1 MNTNINTN
9 MNNLQQFTSKK
20 NIDML
25 WEVLLDE
32 LNVNLDNKV
41 IMTNVKTVFES
52 NINLFISKANP
63 SSGLMNLNKL
73 FLSQIITAVNRL
85 FPNLKQDQDQQQMK
99 LINISDEIMNEEP
112 YKVEDIHSARQTDF
126 EKQVNQRRSDFD
138 NLVNIKKPKELDFSD
153 KTDNSKIV
161 EMEALIAETVAK
173 RKFDIDQI
181 QTNLNT
187 NTYTNTNTNNSEEW
201 LTSNETSLRSDKQ
214 QQNDNSND
222 LNQRKHKYVNINS
235 LPKKVSFNEGNN
247 ITMNIE
253 EFSDE
258 LPLQSTTNIPT
269 NIFNKLKKIPLLT
282 QEQTQDQTQSQD
294 QSIQT
299 QINNLNNKIDT
310 LFTMMDQM
318 ATNVK
323 QIMEK

>member
-85 FPNLKQDQDQQQMK
+85 FPNLKQEQDQQQMK
-99 LINISDEIMNEEP
+99 LINISDEIMNDEP

-153 KTDNSKIV
+153 KTDNSKIM

-187 NTYTNTNTNNSEEW
+187 NTYTNTNNSEEW

-214 QQNDNSND
+214 QQNDNSHD

-258 LPLQSTTNIPT
+258 LPLQTTTNIPT

-282 QEQTQDQTQSQD
+282 QDQD

-299 QINNLNNKIDT
+299 QINNLNSKIDT

>member
-99 LINISDEIMNEEP
+99 LINISDEIMNDEP

>member
-1 MNTNINTN
+1 

-99 LINISDEIMNEEP
+99 LINISDEIMNDEP

-153 KTDNSKIV
+153 KTDNSKIM

-187 NTYTNTNTNNSEEW
+187 NTYTNTNNSEEW

-214 QQNDNSND
+214 QQNDNSHD

-282 QEQTQDQTQSQD
+282 QDQD

-299 QINNLNNKIDT
+299 QINNLNSKIDT

>member
-99 LINISDEIMNEEP
+99 LINISDEIMNDEP

-153 KTDNSKIV
+153 KTDNSKIM

-187 NTYTNTNTNNSEEW
+187 NTYTNTNNSEEW

-214 QQNDNSND
+214 QQNDNSHD

-282 QEQTQDQTQSQD
+282 QDQD

-299 QINNLNNKIDT
+299 QINNLNSKIDT

>member
-1 MNTNINTN
+1 

-99 LINISDEIMNEEP
+99 LINISDEIMNDEP

-187 NTYTNTNTNNSEEW
+187 NTYTNTNNSEEW

-214 QQNDNSND
+214 QQNDNSHD

-258 LPLQSTTNIPT
+258 LPLQTTTNIPT

-282 QEQTQDQTQSQD
+282 QDQD

-299 QINNLNNKIDT
+299 QINNLNSKIDT

>member
-1 MNTNINTN
+1 

-85 FPNLKQDQDQQQMK
+85 FLNLKQDQDQQQMK
-99 LINISDEIMNEEP
+99 LINISDEIMNDEP

-153 KTDNSKIV
+153 KTDNSKIM

-187 NTYTNTNTNNSEEW
+187 NTYTNTNNSEEW

-214 QQNDNSND
+214 QQNDNSHD

-282 QEQTQDQTQSQD
+282 QDQD

-299 QINNLNNKIDT
+299 QINNLNSKIDT

>member
-1 MNTNINTN
+1 
-9 MNNLQQFTSKK
+9 
-20 NIDML
+20 ML

-99 LINISDEIMNEEP
+99 LINISDEIMNDEP

-153 KTDNSKIV
+153 KTDNSKIM

-187 NTYTNTNTNNSEEW
+187 NTYTNTNNSEEW

-214 QQNDNSND
+214 QQNDNSHD

-235 LPKKVSFNEGNN
+235 LPK
-247 ITMNIE
+247 
-253 EFSDE
+253 
-258 LPLQSTTNIPT
+258 
-269 NIFNKLKKIPLLT
+269 
-282 QEQTQDQTQSQD
+282 
-294 QSIQT
+294 
-299 QINNLNNKIDT
+299 
-310 LFTMMDQM
+310 
-318 ATNVK
+318 
-323 QIMEK
+323 

>member
-85 FPNLKQDQDQQQMK
+85 FPNLKQEQDQQQMK
-99 LINISDEIMNEEP
+99 LINISDEIMNDEP

-153 KTDNSKIV
+153 KTDNSKIM

-187 NTYTNTNTNNSEEW
+187 NTYTNTNNSEEW

-214 QQNDNSND
+214 QQNDNSHD

-258 LPLQSTTNIPT
+258 LPLQTTTNIPT

-282 QEQTQDQTQSQD
+282 QDQD

-299 QINNLNNKIDT
+299 QINNLNIKIDT

>member
-1 MNTNINTN
+1 
-9 MNNLQQFTSKK
+9 
-20 NIDML
+20 ML

-99 LINISDEIMNEEP
+99 LINISDEIMNDEP

-153 KTDNSKIV
+153 KTDNSKIM

-187 NTYTNTNTNNSEEW
+187 NTYTNTNNSEEW

-214 QQNDNSND
+214 QQNDNSHD

-282 QEQTQDQTQSQD
+282 QDQD

-299 QINNLNNKIDT
+299 QINNLNSKIDT

>member
-85 FPNLKQDQDQQQMK
+85 FPNLKQEQDQQQMK
-99 LINISDEIMNEEP
+99 LINISDEIMNDEP

-153 KTDNSKIV
+153 KTDNSKIM

-187 NTYTNTNTNNSEEW
+187 NTYTNTNNSEEW

-214 QQNDNSND
+214 QQNDNSHD

-282 QEQTQDQTQSQD
+282 QDQD

-299 QINNLNNKIDT
+299 QINNLNIKIDT

>member
-1 MNTNINTN
+1 MN
-9 MNNLQQFTSKK
+9 
-20 NIDML
+20 D
-25 WEVLLDE
+25 
-32 LNVNLDNKV
+32 
-41 IMTNVKTVFES
+41 
-52 NINLFISKANP
+52 
-63 SSGLMNLNKL
+63 
-73 FLSQIITAVNRL
+73 
-85 FPNLKQDQDQQQMK
+85 
-99 LINISDEIMNEEP
+99 EP

-269 NIFNKLKKIPLLT
+269 NIFNKW
-282 QEQTQDQTQSQD
+282 
-294 QSIQT
+294 
-299 QINNLNNKIDT
+299 NY
-310 LFTMMDQM
+310 
-318 ATNVK
+318 
-323 QIMEK
+323 

>member
-1 MNTNINTN
+1 

-99 LINISDEIMNEEP
+99 LINISDEIMNDEP

-187 NTYTNTNTNNSEEW
+187 NTYTNTNNSEEW

-214 QQNDNSND
+214 QQNDNSHD

-258 LPLQSTTNIPT
+258 LPLQTTTNIPT

-282 QEQTQDQTQSQD
+282 QDQSQD

>member
-1 MNTNINTN
+1 

-85 FPNLKQDQDQQQMK
+85 FPNLKQDQEQQQMK
-99 LINISDEIMNEEP
+99 LINISDEIMNDEP

-153 KTDNSKIV
+153 KTDNSKIM

-187 NTYTNTNTNNSEEW
+187 NTFTNNSEEW

-214 QQNDNSND
+214 QQNDNSNSND

-269 NIFNKLKKIPLLT
+269 NIFNKLKKIPLSLP
-282 QEQTQDQTQSQD
+282 QQSQDQTQSQD

-299 QINNLNNKIDT
+299 QINNLNIKIDT

>member
-1 MNTNINTN
+1 
-9 MNNLQQFTSKK
+9 
-20 NIDML
+20 ML

-99 LINISDEIMNEEP
+99 LINISDEIMNDEP

-187 NTYTNTNTNNSEEW
+187 NTYTNTNNSEEW

-214 QQNDNSND
+214 QQNDNSHD

-258 LPLQSTTNIPT
+258 LPLQTTTNIPT

-282 QEQTQDQTQSQD
+282 QDQSQD